1 MLTARLIKPSF
12 QGCGRIMR
20 IATSRL
26 KMGTIMRSG
35 ETVVGIT
42 KPQNG
47 RGTNKSRVVL
57 EKVGGGVVKRRTA
70 EWNYYG
76 EIFVKSVPTD

>member
-1 MLTARLIKPSF
+1 
-12 QGCGRIMR
+12 MR

-26 KMGTIMRSG
+26 KIGTVMRSG

-42 KPQNG
+42 KPQISFCQDG

-57 EKVGGGVVKRRTA
+57 EKVDGGVVKRRTV

-76 EIFVKSVPTD
+76 EIFVRSVPTD

>member
-1 MLTARLIKPSF
+1 
-12 QGCGRIMR
+12 MR

-26 KMGTIMRSG
+26 IPGTVMRSG
-35 ETVVGIT
+35 EIVVSVT

-47 RGTNKSRVVL
+47 RGNNKSTVVL
-57 EKVGGGVVKRRTA
+57 EKGDRRRTA

>member
-1 MLTARLIKPSF
+1 
-12 QGCGRIMR
+12 MR
-20 IATSRL
+20 IVTSRL
-26 KMGTIMRSG
+26 KVGTVMWGG

-57 EKVGGGVVKRRTA
+57 EKVDGGVVKRRTA

-76 EIFVKSVPTD
+76 EIFVRSVPTD